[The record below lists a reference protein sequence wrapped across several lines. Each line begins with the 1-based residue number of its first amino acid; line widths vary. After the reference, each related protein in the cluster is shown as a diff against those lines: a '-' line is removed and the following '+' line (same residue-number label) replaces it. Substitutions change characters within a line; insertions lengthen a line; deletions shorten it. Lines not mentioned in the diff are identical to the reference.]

1 MSYLVSFELIIPNSI
16 NQFYMLV
23 NFALNHFYGAMKAKI

>member
-1 MSYLVSFELIIPNSI
+1 MSYLVSFELIIPNYI

-23 NFALNHFYGAMKAKI
+23 NFAVNFESPNSW

>member
-16 NQFYMLV
+16 NQFYILV
-23 NFALNHFYGAMKAKI
+23 NFAVNHFYGAVEAKT